1 MAITLSTGTVV
12 AIAATYGVS
21 VTMSALTNASEAV
34 ATLAAGHGVV
44 VGDFLEVNSGWGRLN
59 QRIVRVKAVS
69 TNDITL
75 EKIDTTSTTFYP
87 AGQGI
92 GNIRRITS
100 WMNLTQVAEINMSGG
115 EQQYYDITALE
126 DVVGKQIPTV
136 RAPISMT
143 ITVFYDQTLSWISNV
158 LTADAARIPY
168 GMLMTMANGSKV
180 VANAYWSMQR
190 VPQVAT
196 NQALKTS
203 ISLSYAAEPM
213 GY

>member
-12 AIAATYGVS
+12 AIAATYGAS

-34 ATLAAGHGVV
+34 ATLAAGHGAV
-44 VGDFLEVNSGWGRLN
+44 VGDFLEVTSGWGRLN
-59 QRIVRVKAVS
+59 QRLVRVKAVS
-69 TNDITL
+69 SNDVTL
-75 EKIDTTSTTFYP
+75 EKIDTTSTTLYP

-92 GNIRRITS
+92 GSIRRITS

-115 EQQYYDITALE
+115 EQQYVDITALD
-126 DVVGKQIPTV
+126 DVVGKQVPTIRSPV
-136 RAPISMT
+136 SMT
-143 ITVFYDQTLSWISNV
+143 ITVFYDQTLSWNSNV
-158 LTADAARIPY
+158 LTADAARTPY
-168 GMLMTMANGSKV
+168 GMLMTTTNGGKV

-196 NQALKTS
+196 NQPLKIS
-203 ISLSYAAEPM
+203 INLSYAAEPM